1 MNNIVI
7 KYLRGFM
14 AIGAMVWA
22 SALVIATAGAA
33 HAQTGAQNFPNRP
46 LRLIIPMGAG
56 GATDIFI
63 RTLVPKLSDMLGQQV
78 VVDNRPGANGVIGD
92 EMAVKAAPDG
102 YTLMANSIAIS
113 INPGLYKLSYDITRD
128 LQGVTRLGMIDLLM
142 GIHPSVPAKSVS
154 ELIAHARANP
164 GKLNYASFGIGSISH
179 VAGEMFKQAT
189 STQLVHVAYKTS
201 PLAVQE
207 TIAGQTHLVMGGI
220 SYMLPQARAG
230 RLRGIAITSLQ
241 RNANAPDIPTAH
253 ESGLPN
259 FDVNAW
265 FGLWVPAA
273 VPKPLLAKLYDVV
286 SKTLNHPEVRP
297 AIEKH
302 GYKIGGETPDQF
314 QKFVRS
320 EVEKFGKVIKA
331 AGIKPEG

>member
-1 MNNIVI
+1 M
-7 KYLRGFM
+7 KTPLGK
-14 AIGAMVWA
+14 
-22 SALVIATAGAA
+22 ALPFIALAAACTAVPAA
-33 HAQTGAQNFPNRP
+33 QAQNFPSRP

-63 RTLVPKLSDMLGQQV
+63 RTIVPKLSETLGQQI

-92 EMAVKAAPDG
+92 EMAVKAQPDG

-113 INPGLYKLSYDITRD
+113 INPALYKLNYDVTRD
-128 LQGVTRLGMIDLLM
+128 LQGITRLGMIDLLM
-142 GIHPSVPAKSVS
+142 GIHPSVPAKTVA
-154 ELIAHARANP
+154 ELIAHAKANP

-179 VAGEMFKQAT
+179 VAGEMLKQAT
-189 STQLVHVAYKTS
+189 GTQLVHVAYKTS

-207 TIAGQTHLVMGGI
+207 TIAGQTHIVIGGI

-241 RNANAPDIPTAH
+241 RSPHAPDIPTAH

-259 FDVNAW
+259 YDVNAW
-265 FGLWVPAA
+265 FGTWLPAA
-273 VPKPLLAKLYDVV
+273 TPKPVLARLYDAM
-286 SKTLNHPEVRP
+286 SKTLGHPDVRA
-297 AIEKH
+297 AIDKH
-302 GYKIGGETPDQF
+302 GYKIGGEPPDAF
-314 QKFVRS
+314 QKFVRG
-320 EVEKFGKVIKA
+320 EVEKFARVIKS

>member
-1 MNNIVI
+1 MS
-7 KYLRGFM
+7 FM
-14 AIGAMVWA
+14 SQVV
-22 SALVIATAGAA
+22 SAALLLAATGAA
-33 HAQTGAQNFPNRP
+33 QAQTAASNFPSRP

-63 RTLVPKLSDMLGQQV
+63 RTIVPKLSDILGQQV

-102 YTLMANSIAIS
+102 YTLMANSLAIT
-113 INPGLYKLSYDITRD
+113 INPGLYKLNYDITRD
-128 LQGVTRLGMIDLLM
+128 LQGLTRLGSIDLLM
-142 GIHPSVPAKSVS
+142 GIHPSVPAKTVA
-154 ELIAHARANP
+154 ELITHARANP

-179 VAGEMFKQAT
+179 VAGEMFKQA
-189 STQLVHVAYKTS
+189 SGTQLVHVAYKTS

-207 TIAGQTHLVMGGI
+207 TIAGQTHLVIGGI
-220 SYMLPQARAG
+220 SYMLPQARSG
-230 RLRGIAITSLQ
+230 RLRGIAISSMQ
-241 RNANAPDIPTAH
+241 RSTHAPDIPTAH

-265 FGLWVPAA
+265 FGTWVPAA
-273 VPKPLLAKLYDVV
+273 VPKPVLAKLYDAM
-286 SKTLNHPEVRP
+286 SKTMNHPDVKP

-302 GYKIGGETPDQF
+302 GYKIGGESPDEF
-314 QKFVRS
+314 QKFVLS

>member
-1 MNNIVI
+1 MS
-7 KYLRGFM
+7 FM
-14 AIGAMVWA
+14 SQAV
-22 SALVIATAGAA
+22 SAVLVLAATGAA
-33 HAQTGAQNFPNRP
+33 QAQTAASNFPSRP

-63 RTLVPKLSDMLGQQV
+63 RTIIPKLSDILGQQV

-102 YTLMANSIAIS
+102 YTLMANSLAIT
-113 INPGLYKLSYDITRD
+113 INPGLYKLNYDITRD
-128 LQGVTRLGMIDLLM
+128 LQGLTRLGSIDLLM
-142 GIHPSVPAKSVS
+142 GIHPSVPAKTVA

-179 VAGEMFKQAT
+179 VAGEMFKQA
-189 STQLVHVAYKTS
+189 SGTQLVHVAYKTS

-207 TIAGQTHLVMGGI
+207 TIAGQTHLVIGGI
-220 SYMLPQARAG
+220 SYMLPQARSG
-230 RLRGIAITSLQ
+230 RLRGIAISAMQ
-241 RNANAPDIPTAH
+241 RSPHAPDIPTAN

-265 FGLWVPAA
+265 FGTWVPAA
-273 VPKPLLAKLYDVV
+273 VPKPVLAKLYDAM
-286 SKTLNHPEVRP
+286 SKTMNHPDVKP
-297 AIEKH
+297 AVEKH
-302 GYKIGGETPDQF
+302 GYKIGGESPDEF
-314 QKFVRS
+314 HKFVRS

>member
-1 MNNIVI
+1 MNLTS
-7 KYLRGFM
+7 KLLAG
-14 AIGAMVWA
+14 MVTALMVGSA
-22 SALVIATAGAA
+22 SAQA
-33 HAQTGAQNFPNRP
+33 FPNRP

-63 RTLVPKLSDMLGQQV
+63 RTIVPKLSETLGQQV

-92 EMAVKAAPDG
+92 EMAVKAPPDG
-102 YTLMANSIAIS
+102 YTLMANALAIT
-113 INPGLYKLSYDITRD
+113 INPSLHKLNYDITRD
-128 LQGVTRLGMIDLLM
+128 LQGLTRLGSIDLLM
-142 GIHPSVPAKSVS
+142 GIHPSIPAKTVA
-154 ELIAHARANP
+154 EFIAHAKANP

-179 VAGEMFKQAT
+179 VAGEMFKQA
-189 STQLVHVAYKTS
+189 SGTQLVHVAYKTS

-207 TIAGQTHLVMGGI
+207 TISGQTHLVIGGI
-220 SYMLPQARAG
+220 SYMLPQARSG

-259 FDVNAW
+259 YDVNAW
-265 FGLWVPAA
+265 FGMWVPAA
-273 VPKPLLAKLYDVV
+273 VPKPVLAKLYDAV

-302 GYKIGGETPDQF
+302 GYTVGGETPDVF
-314 QKFVRS
+314 QKFVRG
-320 EVEKFGKVIKA
+320 EVEKFSRVIKA
-331 AGIKPEG
+331 SGIKPEG

>member
-1 MNNIVI
+1 MSFASNIVM
-7 KYLRGFM
+7 R
-14 AIGAMVWA
+14 
-22 SALVIATAGAA
+22 ALLLLSAGAA
-33 HAQTGAQNFPNRP
+33 HAQNSAAGFPTRP

-63 RTLVPKLSDMLGQQV
+63 RTIVPKWSDVLGQQV

-102 YTLMANSIAIS
+102 YTLMANSLAIA
-113 INPGLYKLSYDITRD
+113 INPGLYKLNYDITRD
-128 LQGVTRLGMIDLLM
+128 LQGLTRLGVIDLLM
-142 GIHPSVPAKSVS
+142 GIHPSVPAKTVA
-154 ELIAHARANP
+154 ELITHAKANP

-207 TIAGQTHLVMGGI
+207 TIAGQTHLVIGGI
-220 SYMLPQARAG
+220 SYMLPQARSG
-230 RLRGIAITSLQ
+230 RLRGIAITSLT
-241 RNANAPDIPTAH
+241 RNSNAPDIPTAH

-273 VPKPLLAKLYDVV
+273 VPKPVLAKLYDAV
-286 SKTLNHPEVRP
+286 SKTLNHPDVRP

-302 GYKIGGETPDQF
+302 GYKIGGETPDEF

>member
-1 MNNIVI
+1 MS
-7 KYLRGFM
+7 FM
-14 AIGAMVWA
+14 SQAV
-22 SALVIATAGAA
+22 SAALLLAATGAA
-33 HAQTGAQNFPNRP
+33 QAQTAASNFPSRP

-63 RTLVPKLSDMLGQQV
+63 RTIVPKLSDILGQQV

-92 EMAVKAAPDG
+92 EMAVKSAPDG
-102 YTLMANSIAIS
+102 YTLMANSLAIT
-113 INPGLYKLSYDITRD
+113 INPGLYKLNYDITRD
-128 LQGVTRLGMIDLLM
+128 LQGLTRLGSIDLLM
-142 GIHPSVPAKSVS
+142 GIHPSVPAKTVA
-154 ELIAHARANP
+154 ELITHARANP

-179 VAGEMFKQAT
+179 VAGEMFKQA
-189 STQLVHVAYKTS
+189 SGTQLVHVAYKTS

-207 TIAGQTHLVMGGI
+207 TIAGQTHLVIGGI
-220 SYMLPQARAG
+220 SYMLPQARSG
-230 RLRGIAITSLQ
+230 RLRGIAISSMQ
-241 RNANAPDIPTAH
+241 RSTHAPDIPTAH

-265 FGLWVPAA
+265 FGTWVPAA
-273 VPKPLLAKLYDVV
+273 VPKPVLAKLYDAM
-286 SKTLNHPEVRP
+286 SKTMNHPDVKP

-302 GYKIGGETPDQF
+302 GYKIGGESPDEF

>member
-1 MNNIVI
+1 MYSLMRV
-7 KYLRGFM
+7 F
-14 AIGAMVWA
+14 AGALTVLTALTAGTA
-22 SALVIATAGAA
+22 SA
-33 HAQTGAQNFPNRP
+33 QTTQSFPTRP

-63 RTLVPKLSDMLGQQV
+63 RTIVPKLSDILGQPV

-92 EMAVKAAPDG
+92 EMAVKAVPDG
-102 YTLMANSIAIS
+102 YTLMANALSIT
-113 INPGLYKLSYDITRD
+113 INPSLYKLNYDVTRD
-128 LQGVTRLGMIDLLM
+128 LQGLTRLGSIDLLM
-142 GIHPSVPAKSVS
+142 GIHPSIPAKTVA
-154 ELIAHARANP
+154 EFITHAKANP

-179 VAGEMFKQAT
+179 IAGEMFKQAAG
-189 STQLVHVAYKTS
+189 TQLVHVAYKTS

-207 TIAGQTHLVMGGI
+207 TIAGQTHLVIGGI

-230 RLRGIAITSLQ
+230 RLRGIAISSLQ

-265 FGLWVPAA
+265 FGTWVPSA
-273 VPKPLLAKLYDVV
+273 VPKPVLAKLYEAM
-286 SKTLNHPEVRP
+286 SKTLNHPEVRS

-302 GYKIGGETPDQF
+302 GYVIGGESPEVF
-314 QKFVRS
+314 QKFVRG
-320 EVEKFGKVIKA
+320 EVEKFSKVIKT
-331 AGIKPEG
+331 AGIRPEG

>member
-1 MNNIVI
+1 MIGTKAFVI
-7 KYLRGFM
+7 ML
-14 AIGAMVWA
+14 
-22 SALVIATAGAA
+22 ALLAAGAA
-33 HAQTGAQNFPNRP
+33 HAQSTAQNFPTRP

-63 RTLVPKLSDMLGQQV
+63 RTIVPKLSDILGQQV

-102 YTLMANSIAIS
+102 YTLMANSIAIT

-128 LQGVTRLGMIDLLM
+128 LQGLTRLGMIDLLM
-142 GIHPSVPAKSVS
+142 GIHPSIPAKTVS
-154 ELIAHARANP
+154 ELIAHAKANP

-265 FGLWVPAA
+265 FGIWVPAA
-273 VPKPLLAKLYDVV
+273 TPKPVVAKLYDAV
-286 SKTLNHPEVRP
+286 SKTMNHPDVRP

-302 GYKIGGETPDQF
+302 GYKIGGESPEAF
-314 QKFVRS
+314 HKFVRS

-331 AGIKPEG
+331 AGIKAEG

>member
-1 MNNIVI
+1 
-7 KYLRGFM
+7 M
-14 AIGAMVWA
+14 ANKITGGAVALTMLAA
-22 SALVIATAGAA
+22 SAA
-33 HAQTGAQNFPNRP
+33 HAQSGAQNFPNRP

-63 RTLVPKLSDMLGQQV
+63 RTIIPKLSETLGHQV

-102 YTLMANSIAIS
+102 YTLMANSIALS
-113 INPGLYKLSYDITRD
+113 INPGLYKLNYDITRD

-142 GIHPSVPAKSVS
+142 GIHPSIPAKTVA
-154 ELIAHARANP
+154 ELITHAKANP

-207 TIAGQTHLVMGGI
+207 TIAGQTHLVIVGI
-220 SYMLPQARAG
+220 SYMLPQARSG
-230 RLRGIAITSLQ
+230 RLRGIAISSMQ
-241 RNANAPDIPTAH
+241 RNPNAPDIPTAH

-265 FGLWVPAA
+265 FGMWVPAA
-273 VPKPLLAKLYDVV
+273 VPKPVLAKLYDAV
-286 SKTLNHPEVRP
+286 SKTMNHAEVRP

-302 GYKIGGETPDQF
+302 GYKIGGESPDDF
-314 QKFVRS
+314 QKFVRG

>member
-1 MNNIVI
+1 MS
-7 KYLRGFM
+7 FM
-14 AIGAMVWA
+14 SQAV
-22 SALVIATAGAA
+22 SAVLVLAATGAA
-33 HAQTGAQNFPNRP
+33 QAQTAASNFPSRP

-63 RTLVPKLSDMLGQQV
+63 RTIIPKLSDILGQQV

-102 YTLMANSIAIS
+102 YTLMANSLAIT
-113 INPGLYKLSYDITRD
+113 INPGLYKLNYDITRD
-128 LQGVTRLGMIDLLM
+128 LQGLTRLGSIDLLM
-142 GIHPSVPAKSVS
+142 GIHPSVPAKTVA

-179 VAGEMFKQAT
+179 VAGEMFKQA
-189 STQLVHVAYKTS
+189 SGTQLVHVAYKTS

-207 TIAGQTHLVMGGI
+207 TIAGQTHLVIGGI
-220 SYMLPQARAG
+220 SYMLPQARSG
-230 RLRGIAITSLQ
+230 RLRGIAISAMQ
-241 RNANAPDIPTAH
+241 RSPHAPDIPTAH

-259 FDVNAW
+259 YDVNAW
-265 FGLWVPAA
+265 FGTWVPAA
-273 VPKPLLAKLYDVV
+273 VPKPVLAKLYDAL
-286 SKTLNHPEVRP
+286 SKTMNHPDVKP

-302 GYKIGGETPDQF
+302 GYKIGGESPDEF
-314 QKFVRS
+314 HKFVRS

>member
-1 MNNIVI
+1 MH
-7 KYLRGFM
+7 LGFSVF
-14 AIGAMVWA
+14 AAAMCVLAA
-22 SALVIATAGAA
+22 STA
-33 HAQTGAQNFPNRP
+33 HAQTAAHHFPTRP
-46 LRLIIPMGAG
+46 LRLIIPMAAG

-63 RTLVPKLSDMLGQQV
+63 RTIIPKLSETLGQQV

-92 EMAVKAAPDG
+92 EMTVKAAPDG
-102 YTLMANSIAIS
+102 YTLMATSLAIAI
-113 INPGLYKLSYDITRD
+113 NPSLYKLNYDILRD
-128 LQGVTRLGMIDLLM
+128 LQGLTRLGSIDLLL
-142 GIHPSVPAKSVS
+142 GIHPSIPAKTVS
-154 ELIAHARANP
+154 ELITHAKANP

-179 VAGEMFKQAT
+179 VAGEMFKQA
-189 STQLVHVAYKTS
+189 SNTQLVHVAYKSS

-207 TIAGQTHLVMGGI
+207 TIAGQTHMVVGGI
-220 SYMLPQARAG
+220 AYMLPQARSG
-230 RLRGIAITSLQ
+230 RLRGIAITSLH
-241 RNANAPDIPTAH
+241 RSTHAPDIPTAH

-265 FGLWVPAA
+265 FGTWVPAA
-273 VPKPLLAKLYDVV
+273 LPKPILAKLYDAM
-286 SKTLNHPEVRP
+286 SKTMNHPDVRA

-302 GYKIGGETPDQF
+302 GYKIGGGTPDEF

>member
-1 MNNIVI
+1 MSLMSQTV
-7 KYLRGFM
+7 
-14 AIGAMVWA
+14 AA
-22 SALVIATAGAA
+22 ALLLATTGAA
-33 HAQTGAQNFPNRP
+33 QAQTAASNFPARP

-63 RTLVPKLSDMLGQQV
+63 RTIVPKLSDILGQQV

-92 EMAVKAAPDG
+92 EMTVKAAPDG
-102 YTLMANSIAIS
+102 YTLMANSLAIT
-113 INPGLYKLSYDITRD
+113 INPGLYKLNYDITRD
-128 LQGVTRLGMIDLLM
+128 LQGLTRLGSIDLLM
-142 GIHPSVPAKSVS
+142 GIHPSVPAKTVA
-154 ELIAHARANP
+154 ELITHARANP

-179 VAGEMFKQAT
+179 VAGEMFKQA
-189 STQLVHVAYKTS
+189 SGTQLVHVAYKTS

-207 TIAGQTHLVMGGI
+207 TIAGQTHLVIGGI
-220 SYMLPQARAG
+220 SYMLPQARSG
-230 RLRGIAITSLQ
+230 RLRGIAISSMQ
-241 RNANAPDIPTAH
+241 RSTHAPDIPAAH

-265 FGLWVPAA
+265 FGTWVPAA
-273 VPKPLLAKLYDVV
+273 VPKPVLAKLYDAM
-286 SKTLNHPEVRP
+286 SKTMNHPDVKP

-302 GYKIGGETPDQF
+302 GYKIGGESPDEF
-314 QKFVRS
+314 HKFVRS

>member
-1 MNNIVI
+1 MTFTTKWLV
-7 KYLRGFM
+7 GTV
-14 AIGAMVWA
+14 A
-22 SALVIATAGAA
+22 ALTIST
-33 HAQTGAQNFPNRP
+33 TSAQNFPNRP

-63 RTLVPKLSDMLGQQV
+63 RTIVPKLSETLGQQV

-92 EMAVKAAPDG
+92 EMAVKAQPDG
-102 YTLMANSIAIS
+102 YTLMANSLAIT
-113 INPGLYKLSYDITRD
+113 INPGLHKLNYDITRD
-128 LQGVTRLGMIDLLM
+128 LQGITRLGSIDLLM
-142 GIHPSVPAKSVS
+142 GIHPSIPAKTVA
-154 ELIAHARANP
+154 EFITHARANP

-189 STQLVHVAYKTS
+189 STQIVHVAYKTS

-207 TIAGQTHLVMGGI
+207 TIAGQTHLVIGGI
-220 SYMLPQARAG
+220 SYMLPMARAG
-230 RLRGIAITSLQ
+230 RLRGIAISSMQ

-259 FDVNAW
+259 YDVNAW
-265 FGLWVPAA
+265 FGTWVPAA
-273 VPKPLLAKLYDVV
+273 VPKPVLAKLYDAV
-286 SKTLNHPEVRP
+286 SKTMNHPDVLP

-302 GYKIGGETPDQF
+302 GYKIGGEAPDEF

-320 EVEKFGKVIKA
+320 EVEKFRRVIKA

>member
-1 MNNIVI
+1 MS
-7 KYLRGFM
+7 FM
-14 AIGAMVWA
+14 SQVV
-22 SALVIATAGAA
+22 SAALLLAATGAA
-33 HAQTGAQNFPNRP
+33 QAQTAASNFPSRP

-63 RTLVPKLSDMLGQQV
+63 RTIVPKLSDILGQQV

-102 YTLMANSIAIS
+102 YTLMANSLAIT
-113 INPGLYKLSYDITRD
+113 INPGLYNLNYDITRD
-128 LQGVTRLGMIDLLM
+128 LQGLTRLGSIDLLM
-142 GIHPSVPAKSVS
+142 GIHPSVPAKTVA
-154 ELIAHARANP
+154 ELITHARANP

-179 VAGEMFKQAT
+179 VAGEMFKQA
-189 STQLVHVAYKTS
+189 SGTQLVHVAYKTS

-207 TIAGQTHLVMGGI
+207 TIAGQTHLVIGGI
-220 SYMLPQARAG
+220 SYMLPQARSG
-230 RLRGIAITSLQ
+230 RLRGIAISSMQ
-241 RNANAPDIPTAH
+241 RSTHAPDIPTAH

-265 FGLWVPAA
+265 FGTWVPAA
-273 VPKPLLAKLYDVV
+273 VPKPVLAKLYDAM
-286 SKTLNHPEVRP
+286 SKTMNHPDVKP

-302 GYKIGGETPDQF
+302 GYKIGGESPDEF
-314 QKFVRS
+314 QKFVLS

>member
-1 MNNIVI
+1 MLSRTTPV
-7 KYLRGFM
+7 
-14 AIGAMVWA
+14 AIALATLAISA
-22 SALVIATAGAA
+22 SAQAQKAA
-33 HAQTGAQNFPNRP
+33 PSAAQNFPNRP

-63 RTLVPKLSDMLGQQV
+63 RTIVPKMSELFGHQV

-92 EMAVKAAPDG
+92 EMAVKSAPDG
-102 YTLMANSIAIS
+102 YTLMANSIAIT
-113 INPGLYKLSYDITRD
+113 INPGLYKLNYDITRD
-128 LQGVTRLGMIDLLM
+128 LQGITRLGMIDLLM
-142 GIHPSVPAKSVS
+142 GIHPSIPAKTVA
-154 ELIAHARANP
+154 ELITYAKANP
-164 GKLNYASFGIGSISH
+164 NKLNYASFGIGSISH

-189 STQLVHVAYKTS
+189 STQLTHVAYKTS

-207 TIAGQTHLVMGGI
+207 TIAGQTHLVIGGI
-220 SYMLPQARAG
+220 SYMLPQARSG
-230 RLRGIAITSLQ
+230 RLRGIAITALQ
-241 RNANAPDIPTAH
+241 RNPNAPDIPTAH

-259 FDVNAW
+259 YDVNAW
-265 FGLWVPAA
+265 FGTWVPAA
-273 VPKPLLAKLYDVV
+273 VPKPVLAKLYDTM
-286 SKTLNHPEVRP
+286 SKTLNHPDVRL

-302 GYKIGGETPDQF
+302 GYKIGGETPDEF

>member
-1 MNNIVI
+1 MS
-7 KYLRGFM
+7 FM
-14 AIGAMVWA
+14 SQAV
-22 SALVIATAGAA
+22 SAALLLAATGAA
-33 HAQTGAQNFPNRP
+33 QAQTAASNFPSRP

-63 RTLVPKLSDMLGQQV
+63 RTIVPKLSDILGQQV

-102 YTLMANSIAIS
+102 YTLMANSLAIT
-113 INPGLYKLSYDITRD
+113 INPGLYKLNYDITRD
-128 LQGVTRLGMIDLLM
+128 LQGLTRLGSIDLLM
-142 GIHPSVPAKSVS
+142 GIHPSVPAKTVA
-154 ELIAHARANP
+154 ELITHARANP

-179 VAGEMFKQAT
+179 VAGEMFKQA
-189 STQLVHVAYKTS
+189 SGTQLVHVAYKTS

-207 TIAGQTHLVMGGI
+207 TIAGQTHLVIGGI
-220 SYMLPQARAG
+220 SYMLPQARSG
-230 RLRGIAITSLQ
+230 RLRGIAISSMQ
-241 RNANAPDIPTAH
+241 RSTHAPDIPTAH

-265 FGLWVPAA
+265 FGTWVPAA
-273 VPKPLLAKLYDVV
+273 VPKPVLAKLYDAM
-286 SKTLNHPEVRP
+286 SKTMNHPDVKP

-302 GYKIGGETPDQF
+302 GYKIGGESPDEF
-314 QKFVRS
+314 QKFVLS

>member
-1 MNNIVI
+1 MTMRTTAFAAV
-7 KYLRGFM
+7 L
-14 AIGAMVWA
+14 ALIGA
-22 SALVIATAGAA
+22 SAA
-33 HAQTGAQNFPNRP
+33 HAQTASQNFPTRP

-63 RTLVPKLSDMLGQQV
+63 RTIVPKLSETLGHQV

-102 YTLMANSIAIS
+102 YTLMANSLAIA
-113 INPGLYKLSYDITRD
+113 INPGLHKLNYDITRD

-142 GIHPSVPAKSVS
+142 GIHPSIPAKTVA
-154 ELIAHARANP
+154 ELITHAKANP

-207 TIAGQTHLVMGGI
+207 TIAGQTHLVIGGI
-220 SYMLPQARAG
+220 SYMLPQARSG
-230 RLRGIAITSLQ
+230 RLRGIAISSMQ
-241 RNANAPDIPTAH
+241 RNPNAPDIPTAH

-265 FGLWVPAA
+265 FGMWVPAA
-273 VPKPLLAKLYDVV
+273 VPKPVLAKLYGAV
-286 SKTLNHPEVRP
+286 SKTMNHADVRP

-302 GYKIGGETPDQF
+302 GYKIGGESPDDF

-331 AGIKPEG
+331 AGIKAEG

>member
-1 MNNIVI
+1 MSFASNIVM
-7 KYLRGFM
+7 R
-14 AIGAMVWA
+14 
-22 SALVIATAGAA
+22 ALLLLSAGAA
-33 HAQTGAQNFPNRP
+33 HAQNSAAGFPTRP

-63 RTLVPKLSDMLGQQV
+63 RTIVPKWSDVLGQQV

-102 YTLMANSIAIS
+102 YTLMANSLAIA
-113 INPGLYKLSYDITRD
+113 INPGLYKLNYDITRD
-128 LQGVTRLGMIDLLM
+128 LQGLTRLGVIDLLM
-142 GIHPSVPAKSVS
+142 GIHPSVPAKTVA
-154 ELIAHARANP
+154 ELITHAKANP

-207 TIAGQTHLVMGGI
+207 TIAGQTHLVIGGI
-220 SYMLPQARAG
+220 SYMLPQARSG
-230 RLRGIAITSLQ
+230 RLRGIAISSLQ
-241 RNANAPDIPTAH
+241 RSSHAPDIPTAH

-273 VPKPLLAKLYDVV
+273 VPKPVLAKLYDAV
-286 SKTLNHPEVRP
+286 SKTLNHPDVRP

-302 GYKIGGETPDQF
+302 GYKIGGETPDEF
-314 QKFVRS
+314 QKFVRG
-320 EVEKFGKVIKA
+320 EVEKFGRVIKA

>member
-1 MNNIVI
+1 MHGD
-7 KYLRGFM
+7 R
-14 AIGAMVWA
+14 AIAIILGA
-22 SALVIATAGAA
+22 SGLNLA
-33 HAQTGAQNFPNRP
+33 HAQSGGAQNITLNFPARP
-46 LRLIIPMGAG
+46 LRLIIPMAAG

-63 RTLVPKLSDMLGQQV
+63 RTIIPKMSEMLGQQV

-113 INPGLYKLSYDITRD
+113 INPSLYKLNYDITHD
-128 LQGVTRLGMIDLLM
+128 LLGVTRLGMIDLLL
-142 GIHPSVPAKSVS
+142 GIHPSVPAKNVS
-154 ELIAHARANP
+154 ELIAYAKANP
-164 GKLNYASFGIGSISH
+164 GKLNYASLGIGSISH
-179 VAGEMFKQAT
+179 VAGEMFKQA
-189 STQLVHVAYKTS
+189 SGTQLVHVAYKSS

-207 TIAGQTHLVMGGI
+207 TIAGQTHMVVGGI

-241 RNANAPDIPTAH
+241 RSPHAPDIPTAH
-253 ESGLPN
+253 ESGLAN

-265 FGLWVPAA
+265 FGMWVPAA
-273 VPKPLLAKLYDVV
+273 VPKPVLAKLYEVV
-286 SKTLNHPEVRP
+286 SRTMNHPEVRP
-297 AIEKH
+297 AIEKF
-302 GYKIGGETPDQF
+302 GYKIGGETPDEF

>member
-1 MNNIVI
+1 MAIDYRV
-7 KYLRGFM
+7 FAA
-14 AIGAMVWA
+14 AIGALAM
-22 SALVIATAGAA
+22 SAA
-33 HAQTGAQNFPNRP
+33 HAQSGAQNFPNRP
-46 LRLIIPMGAG
+46 LRLIIPMAAG

-63 RTLVPKLSDMLGQQV
+63 RTIIPKLSETLGQQV

-113 INPGLYKLSYDITRD
+113 INPSLYKLNYDITRD
-128 LQGVTRLGMIDLLM
+128 LQGVTRLGSIDLLLAL
-142 GIHPSVPAKSVS
+142 HPSVPAKNVS
-154 ELIAHARANP
+154 ELIAYAKANP

-189 STQLVHVAYKTS
+189 GTQLVHVAYKSS

-207 TIAGQTHLVMGGI
+207 TIAGQTHMVVGGI
-220 SYMLPQARAG
+220 SYMLPQARSG

-241 RNANAPDIPTAH
+241 RSPHAPDIPTAH

-265 FGLWVPAA
+265 FGMWVPVA
-273 VPKPLLAKLYDVV
+273 VPKPVLAKLYDAM
-286 SKTLNHPEVRP
+286 SKTMNHPEVRP
-297 AIEKH
+297 AIEKF
-302 GYKIGGETPDQF
+302 GYKIGGETPDEF

>member
-1 MNNIVI
+1 MPY
-7 KYLRGFM
+7 KSTLT
-14 AIGAMVWA
+14 
-22 SALVIATAGAA
+22 ALTLATLTSYAGAA
-33 HAQTGAQNFPNRP
+33 LAQNFPNRP

-63 RTLVPKLSDMLGQQV
+63 RTIVPKLSETLGQQV
-78 VVDNRPGANGVIGD
+78 VVDNRPGANGIIGD
-92 EMAVKAAPDG
+92 EMVVKSAPDG
-102 YTLMANSIAIS
+102 YTLMANSIAIA
-113 INPGLYKLSYDITRD
+113 INPGLYKLNYDVTRD
-128 LQGVTRLGMIDLLM
+128 LQGLTRLGMIDLLM
-142 GIHPSVPAKSVS
+142 GIHPSVPAKTVA
-154 ELIAHARANP
+154 ELISHAKANP

-189 STQLVHVAYKTS
+189 STQLTHVAYKTS

-207 TIAGQTHLVMGGI
+207 TIAGQTHLVIGGI
-220 SYMLPQARAG
+220 SYMLPQARSG

-241 RNANAPDIPTAH
+241 RNPNAPDIPTAH

-259 FDVNAW
+259 YDVNAW
-265 FGLWVPAA
+265 FGTWVPAA
-273 VPKPLLAKLYDVV
+273 VPKPVLAKLFDAM
-286 SKTLNHPEVRP
+286 SKTLTNPEVKA

-302 GYKIGGETPDQF
+302 GYKIGGESPDAF

-320 EVEKFGKVIKA
+320 EVDKFDKVIKS

>member
-1 MNNIVI
+1 MS
-7 KYLRGFM
+7 FM
-14 AIGAMVWA
+14 SQAV
-22 SALVIATAGAA
+22 SAALLLAATGAA
-33 HAQTGAQNFPNRP
+33 QAQTAASNFPSRP

-63 RTLVPKLSDMLGQQV
+63 RTIVPKLSDILGQQV

-102 YTLMANSIAIS
+102 YTLMANSLAIT
-113 INPGLYKLSYDITRD
+113 INPGLYKLNYDITRD
-128 LQGVTRLGMIDLLM
+128 LQGLTRLGSIDLLM
-142 GIHPSVPAKSVS
+142 GIHPSVPAKTVA
-154 ELIAHARANP
+154 ELITHARANP

-179 VAGEMFKQAT
+179 VAGEMFKQA
-189 STQLVHVAYKTS
+189 SGTQLVHVAYKTS

-207 TIAGQTHLVMGGI
+207 TIAGQTHLVIGGI
-220 SYMLPQARAG
+220 SYMLPQARSG
-230 RLRGIAITSLQ
+230 RLRGIAISSMQ
-241 RNANAPDIPTAH
+241 RSTHAPDIPTAH

-265 FGLWVPAA
+265 FGTWVPAA
-273 VPKPLLAKLYDVV
+273 VPKPVLAKLYDAM
-286 SKTLNHPEVRP
+286 SKTMNHPDVKP

-302 GYKIGGETPDQF
+302 GYKIGGESPDEF